1 VNRKFHL
8 THIVPNPKLHIY
20 FGHREIIETVQ
31 WGLINLGH
39 EVTYAVNQFRNDVV
53 NIVFGAQALGIPALQ
68 ALPQGT
74 IVYNLEQIAGYE
86 PEELRE
92 SLTYCAHNFTVWD
105 YSEFNL
111 PTWTAMNPK
120 TPIVHVPIGY
130 APILSRIEKPADQD
144 IEVLFYGGP
153 GGNRLRIFYDLC
165 QKLVRAVFVH
175 GLYGASRDSLIARS
189 KLVLNVNQ
197 HPRTNVFEMAR
208 VSYLLSNRKAV
219 VSDFSYSTKI
229 EYDLNDVIVLAAT
242 DRVVEECLQL
252 LADDARRT
260 KLEESGYEFMT
271 KRDIRG
277 FLSVAI

>member
-1 VNRKFHL
+1 MNRRFHL

-20 FGHREIIETVQ
+20 MGHMEIIETIQ

-39 EVTYAVNQFRNDVV
+39 EVTYAINRFRNDAV
-53 NIVFGAQALGIPALQ
+53 NIVFGAQVLGIPALK

-74 IVYNLEQIAGYE
+74 IVYNLEQIAGFK

-92 SLTYCAHNFTVWD
+92 SLTYCADKFTVWD

-120 TPIVHVPIGY
+120 IPVVHVPIGY

-153 GGNRLRIFYDLC
+153 GGYRLGIFYDLC
-165 QKLVRAVFVH
+165 QNLVRAVFVH

-189 KLVLNVNQ
+189 KLVLNINQ
-197 HPRTNVFEMAR
+197 HSRTNVFEMAR

-219 VSDFSYSTKI
+219 VSDFSSSTKI
-229 EYDLNDVIVLAAT
+229 EYDLSDVIVLTPT
-242 DRVVEECLQL
+242 DRVVQECLQL
-252 LADDARRT
+252 LADDARRVE
-260 KLEESGYEFMT
+260 LEESGYEFMT
-271 KRDIRG
+271 KRDITG
-277 FLSVAI
+277 ILSAAI